1 MLATAV
7 VTLLTLAGASRA
19 LLEEKFVAFKPAT
32 GSVPIHNA
40 TIIYAAD
47 DPVGVKI
54 AATSLVDDLAAVTG
68 NKLELSPYSADAIVS
83 SFRPE
88 NEIVLTPPKKKASRG
103 AILTGT
109 VESKLIRHLVKNGKL
124 NVTDIEGKW
133 ETFKTTIVENPISGV
148 SHALV
153 IAGSDKRAVM
163 FGIYTLAEQCGQSPF
178 HWWADV
184 PAKQHNEIYAT
195 NKTIVFGEPSVKY
208 RGLFINDEAPGLTG
222 WWSKVHGKAHQPLDT
237 EFYRH
242 VFDMLV
248 RLKGNFM
255 WPGSWKSW
263 VPKPGNIF
271 FTDDPGNME
280 LANDYG
286 IVISTSHHEPMQR
299 ATNEWDAAKFGPWD
313 WAKNKQNVVD
323 FMREGVRRAANNES
337 YFTLGMRSAADGPI
351 EGDNPIALLTEVF
364 EVQRQLIADYHGNAT
379 AIPQM
384 WTIYKEVMTYYAAG
398 LVPPDDVTLM
408 FTDDNWGNIQ
418 RLPID
423 NEANRTGGIGM
434 YYHLQYTGVPKSYK
448 WQNTN
453 NLPKIYKE
461 LWQAYER
468 GADRVW
474 VTNVGDIKPV
484 ELPFSLI
491 MEMSW
496 NMDSLSF
503 ETLPDYLAAFAV
515 REFDVEDPAEIAS
528 IMMRHS
534 HLIGRR
540 KYESTVATTYSVIH
554 YFESERV
561 LREWKELSDRVQAV
575 AKTLPESRRAAFWH
589 HVEWPIEAG
598 YAYHE
603 TVLNVGINQHIG
615 WERRNTANAVAQ
627 KALDAFEL
635 DYDLLEKYDTM
646 LDGKWA
652 GMLSQP
658 HFDPYYSQT
667 TPDDWWEPTK
677 NAVAGLWYVQMREN
691 ASYNFGNLG
700 IYAESSWSAHR
711 QGRNLPSAIPSG
723 PMDWDFRPILSVMD
737 PQGKGVWHV
746 DLFHR
751 GDYRVPITWNI
762 SSKPSWLTVTP
773 SSGKLTRDL
782 LEQRLNFTVD
792 WDSVP
797 PGLDQWVY
805 VGVEFDTS
813 PWFDQILMPIM
824 NFRVPDD
831 FVGFPESQS
840 FVSIEAPHFQRR
852 SNGTS
857 SGSTSSVTYGHIPYL
872 GTRSDSG
879 SLALRPYTAA
889 RADRTAAREAWVEY
903 DFYLYY
909 ATDVWARVYIN
920 GALDTDPTLPMEF
933 SLTVD
938 GAGDPDWM
946 RVLGTPGRPGDTP
959 PGWAERV
966 ADHVWMPEVR
976 FGRLAGG
983 RHTLRWR
990 SNSPEVYLEKIALDT
1005 RGGLRDSYLGP
1016 PETKMVTGKKAAV
1029 ADTAGEEEEEQKEED
1044 GLSAFM
1050 LAVKGFGFKKNANDV
1065 LRVQG

>member
-1 MLATAV
+1 MLSAAII
-7 VTLLTLAGASRA
+7 AFSAFASTTRA
-19 LLEEKFVAFKPAT
+19 LLEENIVAFKPSPGA
-32 GSVPIHNA
+32 VPVHNA
-40 TIIYAAD
+40 TIYYAAD
-47 DPVGVKI
+47 DPIGVEI
-54 AATSLVDDLAAVTG
+54 AARSLAEDLAAITG
-68 NKLELSPYSADAIVS
+68 NKFDLTPYGGNTTVLPV
-83 SFRPE
+83 FRPV
-88 NEIVLTPPKKKASRG
+88 NEVVLTPPKKASTT
-103 AILTGT
+103 AILAGT
-109 VESKLIRHLVKNGKL
+109 VDSELIRHLVNDGKL
-124 NVTDIEGKW
+124 DVSEIQGKW
-133 ETFKTTIVENPISGV
+133 ESFKTIVVEQPISGV
-148 SHALV
+148 THALV

-163 FGIYTLAEQCGQSPF
+163 FGIYTLSEQCGQSPF

-184 PAKQHNEIYAT
+184 PAKQHDEIYAV
-195 NKTIVFGEPSVKY
+195 NKSVVFGEPSVKY

-255 WPGSWKSW
+255 WPASWKSW
-263 VPKPGNIF
+263 VPKPGNVF

-299 ATNEWDAAKFGPWD
+299 ATNEWDASRYGPWD
-313 WAKNKQNVVD
+313 WAKNNANVVD
-323 FMREGVRRAANNES
+323 FMREGVRRAGKNES
-337 YFTLGMRSAADGPI
+337 YFTLGMRSASDGPI
-351 EGDNPIALLTEVF
+351 EGDNPIELLTDVF
-364 EVQRQLIADYHGNAT
+364 RVQRQLIADYHGSPT

-423 NEANRTGGIGM
+423 LEANRTGGIGM
-434 YYHLQYTGVPKSYK
+434 YYHLQYTGIPKSYK

-453 NLPKIYKE
+453 NLAKIYKE

-503 ETLPDYLAAFAV
+503 ETLPKYLEAFAV
-515 REFDVEDPAEIAS
+515 REFDVQNGTEIAS
-528 IMMRHS
+528 IMMWHS

-561 LREWKELSDRVQAV
+561 LREWKQLSDRVQAV
-575 AKTLPESRRAAFWH
+575 ARTLPENRRAAFWH
-589 HVEWPIEAG
+589 HVEYPIEAG
-598 YAYHE
+598 RAYHE
-603 TVLNVGINQHIG
+603 TVVNVGINQQIG

-627 KALDAFEL
+627 QALDAFER

-646 LDGKWA
+646 LDGKWS

-667 TPDDWWEPTK
+667 TPDDWWEPTR

-700 IYAESSWSAHR
+700 IYAESSLSAYK

-751 GDYRVPITWNI
+751 GDHRIPITWNI
-762 SSKPSWLTVTP
+762 SSKPDWLTVTP
-773 SSGKLTRDL
+773 ASGQLTKSM

-805 VGVEFDTS
+805 VGIEFDTH
-813 PWFDQILMPIM
+813 PFFDQILMPIM

-840 FVSIEAPHFQRR
+840 FISIEGPHFQRK
-852 SNGTS
+852 SEGTVS
-857 SGSTSSVTYGHIPYL
+857 FEQIPYL
-872 GTRSDSG
+872 GTRSESG
-879 SLALRPYTAA
+879 SIALRPYKGA
-889 RADRTAAREAWVEY
+889 RAERAAAREAWVEY

-909 ATDVWARVYIN
+909 DTEVWARAYIN
-920 GALDTDPTLPMEF
+920 GALDTDPTLMMEF
-933 SLTVD
+933 SMTID
-938 GAGDPDWM
+938 GQQADANWQ
-946 RVLGTPGRPGDTP
+946 RVLGTPDKPGDTP
-959 PGWAERV
+959 PGWAEHV
-966 ADHVWMPEVR
+966 ADHVWKPEVR
-976 FGRLAGG
+976 FGRLSGG
-983 RHTLRWR
+983 KHTLRWKT
-990 SNSPEVYLEKIALDT
+990 NSPEVYLEKIALDT
-1005 RGGLRDSYLGP
+1005 RGGLSASYLGP
-1016 PETKMVTGKKAAV
+1016 PETKMVGR
-1029 ADTAGEEEEEQKEED
+1029 QSRHED
-1044 GLSAFM
+1044 AP
-1050 LAVKGFGFKKNANDV
+1050 
-1065 LRVQG
+1065 

>member
-1 MLATAV
+1 MLSTSIHA
-7 VTLLTLAGASRA
+7 LLTLTLVSTSVA
-19 LLEEKFVAFKPAT
+19 LLEEKFVAFKPAL
-32 GSVPIHNA
+32 GAVPIHNA
-40 TIIYAAD
+40 TIIYAAE

-54 AATSLVDDLAAVTG
+54 AATSLVEDLAAITG
-68 NKLELSPYSADAIVS
+68 KKLELSPFGVGDALPPI
-83 SFRPE
+83 FRPD
-88 NEIVLTPPKKKASRG
+88 NEIVLTPPNKKTSGSAVL
-103 AILTGT
+103 AGT
-109 VESKLIRHLVKNGKL
+109 VESKLIRQLVSAGKL
-124 NVTDIEGKW
+124 NVTDIAGRW
-133 ETFKTTIVENPISGV
+133 ETFKTIVVEQPIPGV

-184 PAKQHNEIYAT
+184 PAKQHDEIYAV
-195 NKTIVFGEPSVKY
+195 NKTVVFGEPSVKY

-222 WWSKVHGKAHQPLDT
+222 WWSKVHGEAHQPLDT

-255 WPGSWKSW
+255 WPASWKSW
-263 VPKPGNIF
+263 VPKPGNVF
-271 FTDDPGNME
+271 FTDDPSNME

-299 ATNEWDAAKFGPWD
+299 ATNEWDASRFGPWD

-351 EGDNPIALLTEVF
+351 EGNNPLELLKEVF
-364 EVQRQLIADYHGNAT
+364 EVQRQLIADYHGSAT
-379 AIPQM
+379 GIPQM

-423 NEANRTGGIGM
+423 NEADRTGGIGM
-434 YYHLQYTGVPKSYK
+434 YYHLQYTGIPKSYK

-453 NLPKIYKE
+453 NLAKIYKE

-468 GADRVW
+468 GVDRVW

-496 NMDSLSF
+496 NMDSMSF
-503 ETLPDYLAAFAV
+503 ETLPDYLEAFAT
-515 REFDVEDPAEIAS
+515 REFDVEDPTEVAS

-534 HLIGRR
+534 QLIGRR
-540 KYESTVATTYSVIH
+540 KYESTVATTYSVVH

-561 LREWKELSDRVQAV
+561 LREWKELSGRVQAV
-575 AKTLPESRRAAFWH
+575 AKTLPDSRRAAFWH
-589 HVEWPIEAG
+589 HVEYPVEAG

-627 KALDAFEL
+627 QALDAFER
-635 DYDLLEKYDTM
+635 DYDLLEKYDSM

-667 TPDDWWEPTK
+667 TPDDWWEPTS

-751 GDYRVPITWNI
+751 GDHRVPITWSI
-762 SSKPSWLTVTP
+762 SSKPAWLTVAP
-773 SSGKLTRDL
+773 ASGQLMRHA

-792 WDSVP
+792 WDAVP
-797 PGLDQWVY
+797 PRLDQWVY
-805 VGVEFDTS
+805 VGIKFDTS

-824 NFRVPDD
+824 NFGVPDD

-840 FVSIEAPHFQRR
+840 FISIEAPHFQRR
-852 SNGTS
+852 SAPS
-857 SGSTSSVTYGHIPYL
+857 ASGVTYEHIPHL

-879 SLALRPYTAA
+879 SIALRPYKAA
-889 RADRTAAREAWVEY
+889 RADRTAGQEAWVEY

-909 ATDVWARVYIN
+909 DTEVWARIYIN
-920 GALDTDPTLPMEF
+920 GALDTDPTLLMEF

-938 GAGDPDWM
+938 DNDDGRGDRTDAAADWR
-946 RVLGTPGRPGDTP
+946 RVLGTPGKPGDTP
-959 PGWAERV
+959 PGWAEHV

-1016 PETKMVTGKKAAV
+1016 PETRMVTGKKRKESVV
-1029 ADTAGEEEEEQKEED
+1029 AENAGD
-1044 GLSAFM
+1044 DL
-1050 LAVKGFGFKKNANDV
+1050 LVVGFVGQRKTGDDV

>member
-1 MLATAV
+1 MLRTPF
-7 VTLLTLAGASRA
+7 LTILALAGASQA
-19 LLEEKFVAFKPAT
+19 LLEEKFVVYKPAT
-32 GSVPIHNA
+32 GAVPIHNA
-40 TIIYAAD
+40 SVLYAAD

-54 AATSLVDDLAAVTG
+54 AATSLADDLASVTG
-68 NKLELSPYSADAIVS
+68 NTLT
-83 SFRPE
+83 
-88 NEIVLTPPKKKASRG
+88 LTPYVGDDTSTAAAPVLRSQNADEVVLIDPMPGTRLAINT
-103 AILTGT
+103 AILAGT
-109 VESKLIRHLVKNGKL
+109 VDSALIRRLVGDGKL
-124 NVTDIEGKW
+124 DVSDIQGKW
-133 ETFKTTIVENPISGV
+133 ESFKTTVVEEPLPGFTQ
-148 SHALV
+148 ALV

-163 FGIYTLAEQCGQSPF
+163 FGIYTLSEQCGQSPF

-184 PAKQHNEIYAT
+184 PAKQHNEIYAE
-195 NKTIVFGEPSVKY
+195 NKTVVFGEPSVKY

-222 WWSKVHGKAHQPLDT
+222 WWSKVHGKAHQPLDA

-242 VFDMLV
+242 VFDMLM

-255 WPGSWKSW
+255 WPASWKSW
-263 VPKPGNIF
+263 VPKPGNVF
-271 FTDDPGNME
+271 FTDDPDNME

-299 ATNEWDAAKFGPWD
+299 ATNEWDASRYGPWD
-313 WAKNKQNVVD
+313 WAKNNANVVD
-323 FMREGVRRAANNES
+323 FMREGVRRAGNNES
-337 YFTLGMRSAADGPI
+337 YFTLGMRSASDGPI
-351 EGDNPIALLTEVF
+351 EGDNPIELLTDVF
-364 EVQRQLIADYHGNAT
+364 RVQRDLLAEFHGNVSAV
-379 AIPQM
+379 PQM

-423 NEANRTGGIGM
+423 DEADRAGGIGM

-453 NLPKIYKE
+453 NLAKIYKE

-468 GADRVW
+468 GANRVW
-474 VTNVGDIKPV
+474 ITNVGDIKPV

-503 ETLPDYLAAFAV
+503 ETLPKYLEAFAI
-515 REFDVEDPAEIAS
+515 REFDVEDPTEIAS
-528 IMMRHS
+528 IMMQHS
-534 HLIGRR
+534 HMIGRR

-561 LREWKELSDRVQAV
+561 LRDWKELSDRVQAV
-575 AKTLPESRRAAFWH
+575 ARTLPENRRSAFWH
-589 HVEWPIEAG
+589 HVEYPIEAG
-598 YAYHE
+598 RAYHE
-603 TVLNVGINQHIG
+603 TVVNVGINQQIG

-627 KALDAFEL
+627 KALDAFER
-635 DYDLLEKYDTM
+635 DYDLLEQYDTM
-646 LDGKWA
+646 LDGKWK

-691 ASYNFGNLG
+691 SSYNFGNLG
-700 IYAESSWSAHR
+700 IYAESSMSAYK

-723 PMDWDFRPILSVMD
+723 PMDWEFRPILSVMD

-751 GDYRVPITWNI
+751 GDHRIPITWSI
-762 SSKPSWLTVTP
+762 SSKPDWLTVTP
-773 SSGKLTRDL
+773 SSGQLTRDL

-797 PGLDQWVY
+797 AGLDQWVY
-805 VGVEFDTS
+805 VGIEFDTH
-813 PWFDQILMPIM
+813 PWFDQVLMPIM
-824 NFRVPDD
+824 NFHVPAD

-840 FVSIEAPHFQRR
+840 FISIEAPHFQRK
-852 SNGTS
+852 SDGDIS
-857 SGSTSSVTYGHIPYL
+857 FEHIPYL
-872 GTRSDSG
+872 GTRTESG
-879 SLALRPYTAA
+879 SIALRPYKGARTERAA
-889 RADRTAAREAWVEY
+889 AQEAWVEY

-909 ATDVWARVYIN
+909 DTEVWARMYIN
-920 GALDTDPTLPMEF
+920 GALDTDPTLLMEY

-938 GAGDPDWM
+938 GEQTDTNWQ
-946 RVLGTPGRPGDTP
+946 RVLGTPAKPGDTP
-959 PGWAERV
+959 PGWAEQV
-966 ADHVWMPEVR
+966 ADHVWKPEVR
-976 FGRLAGG
+976 FGRLSGG
-983 RHTLRWR
+983 KHTLRWKT
-990 SNSPEVYLEKIALDT
+990 NSPEVYLEKIALDT
-1005 RGGLRDSYLGP
+1005 RGGLRASYLGP
-1016 PETKMVTGKKAAV
+1016 PETKMVVGSQARAE
-1029 ADTAGEEEEEQKEED
+1029 G
-1044 GLSAFM
+1044 
-1050 LAVKGFGFKKNANDV
+1050 
-1065 LRVQG
+1065 RP